1 MWIAAMCYR
10 SGTGSRTDQG
20 IGGCGQYLA
29 ATRLGD
35 RSRDQRIVEIFDQRT
50 LVLCKSLPFGTIY
63 SIPVTSESFVELK
76 GHKQ

>member
-1 MWIAAMCYR
+1 MCYR
-10 SGTGSRTDQG
+10 SGIVLWNDQE
-20 IGGCGQYLA
+20 IGGCGHYLA

-35 RSRDQRIVEIFDQRT
+35 RSRDQLVAKIFDQRT
-50 LVLCKSLPFGTIY
+50 LLLCKSLPFGTIY

>member
-1 MWIAAMCYR
+1 MCYR
-10 SGTGSRTDQG
+10 SGAGSRNDQE
-20 IGGCGQYLA
+20 IVRCGQYLA

-35 RSRDQRIVEIFDQRT
+35 RSRDRRIVKILRQRT
-50 LVLCKSLPFGTIY
+50 LLLCKSLPFGTIY

>member
-1 MWIAAMCYR
+1 MCYR
-10 SGTGSRTDQG
+10 SGAGSRNDQG
-20 IGGCGQYLA
+20 IGRCGQYLA

-35 RSRDQRIVEIFDQRT
+35 RSRNRRIVKLLRQRT
-50 LVLCKSLPFGTIY
+50 LLLCKSLPFGTIY